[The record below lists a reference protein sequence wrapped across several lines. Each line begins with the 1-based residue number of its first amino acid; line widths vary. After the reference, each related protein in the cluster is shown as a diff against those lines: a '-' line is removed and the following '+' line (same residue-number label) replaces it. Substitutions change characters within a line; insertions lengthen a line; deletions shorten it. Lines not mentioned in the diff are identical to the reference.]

1 MQTVVITLPRIT
13 RLFTVEG
20 ILILRLKLSIVSII
34 LSLLITGTLI
44 VVVLVPTEK
53 TADIGVES

>member
-53 TADIGVES
+53 MADIGVES